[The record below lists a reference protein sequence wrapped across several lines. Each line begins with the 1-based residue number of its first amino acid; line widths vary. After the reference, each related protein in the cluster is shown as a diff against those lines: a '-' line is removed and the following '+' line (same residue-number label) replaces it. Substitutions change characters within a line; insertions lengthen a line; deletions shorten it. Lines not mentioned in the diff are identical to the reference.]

1 MSNLTLILVVSLA
14 VSMVL
19 VLLTGVIFLWI
30 YKSSNARKLE
40 TDSGAALLKTE
51 MEAMRSQVSANLA
64 QNMQS
69 VNQQIH
75 QLTSLVTQNLQATTG
90 QINTRLDHY
99 SKVVQDISHQLGS
112 LSQATEKIFEATKT
126 ISTLEEILKPPKLRG
141 SMGEIL
147 LNNIL
152 KEILP
157 SEDFYSLQYAF
168 KSGNTVDAVIRLKE
182 GLIPIDAK
190 FPLDN
195 FRRMIEAKED
205 KEREAS
211 RKEFVRNVKKHIDDI
226 ALKYILPG
234 EGTINFAL
242 MYIPAENIYYE
253 MILRDQGSTDIEDL
267 YSYSTRKHVF
277 PVSPNSVYPYL
288 MTLALGFRGLKIEQK
303 TKEILAELFRIQGDL
318 GRFADDFQLVGNH
331 LSNAQKKFGDAEKKL
346 TRMDDRLAHLKEGS
360 LPGDSPADLI
370 SNQILKEKL

>member
-1 MSNLTLILVVSLA
+1 
-14 VSMVL
+14 
-19 VLLTGVIFLWI
+19 
-30 YKSSNARKLE
+30 
-40 TDSGAALLKTE
+40 
-51 MEAMRSQVSANLA
+51 
-64 QNMQS
+64 
-69 VNQQIH
+69 
-75 QLTSLVTQNLQATTG
+75 
-90 QINTRLDHY
+90 
-99 SKVVQDISHQLGS
+99 
-112 LSQATEKIFEATKT
+112 
-126 ISTLEEILKPPKLRG
+126 
-141 SMGEIL
+141 MGEIL

-234 EGTINFAL
+234 EGTLNFAL

-253 MILRDQGSTDIEDL
+253 MILRDQGSPDIEDL

-360 LPGDSPADLI
+360 LPAASPAELI
-370 SNQILKEKL
+370 SDPILKEKL